1 MAFGL
6 FRKRLPDMTATAA
19 APQAAQPAAHSEPAA
34 AVESDSAKE
43 ILELLE
49 LELGAMIRQLERAA
63 NSVAGGAE
71 ATATTLAAIRDRTD
85 ALTGRTNAAQS
96 NASTFAHA
104 ADKFTQSAL
113 GIGAQVREAGKLADE
128 ASAAAQEARANVDR
142 LRESSAAIGN
152 VVNLIAQIA
161 RQTTLLALNSTIEA
175 ARAGAA
181 GRGFAVVATEVKALA
196 VQTQGATEEIT
207 KKIDALQR
215 DAAGSADAV
224 HRISQAIEAIR
235 PVFETVNGAVAEQNA
250 TTSEVSGNA
259 TSASQFIISV
269 GESAAEIDA
278 ATKAAES
285 HGENVASAGKAV
297 TAFAQKL
304 KSRCAVLL
312 RQNEHDDRRKTE
324 RLPCHLKLETARGV
338 LPVYEIAM
346 DGVLIGGADAG
357 RLASQAM
364 IEGTLEGVGAC
375 RLRVVEQSKAGARAQ
390 FVNPDAALREKIE
403 DRLWSIHEENT
414 EFVTRAMEAGNALTG
429 IFEQAV
435 ARGEVKIEDLF
446 DTDYAEIAGTNPQQY
461 RTRYG
466 LGRPRAA
473 VVPGSVSGKGPALG
487 VLRHGRS
494 QRLPAGAQQDLF
506 ASAAAGR
513 CRVEHSQQPQPA
525 DVQRSGGVGCR
536 AQPALVSGAELCARH
551 GQRKY
556 CDDARDRRSDPR
568 AGPALGRISDGLQAL
583 VRAQARRQRA
593 NHLLRPELE
602 WECRGEPAN
611 GSDWRTLK
619 TCPSYNLQYW
629 TPAPTERLPSG

>member
-1 MAFGL
+1 MAFAL
-6 FRKRLPDMTATAA
+6 FRKRLPDLSAPVAT
-19 APQAAQPAAHSEPAA
+19 PQAAPSPADPAPA
-34 AVESDSAKE
+34 LSAEGDSARE

-71 ATATTLAAIRDRTD
+71 ATAATLADIRERTD

-104 ADKFTQSAL
+104 ADKFTQSAQ
-113 GIGAQVREAGKLADE
+113 GIGAQVRDAGKLADE

-181 GRGFAVVATEVKALA
+181 GKGFAVVATEVKALA

-207 KKIDALQR
+207 RKIDALQR

-224 HRISQAIEAIR
+224 HRIAQAIEAIR
-235 PVFETVNGAVAEQNA
+235 PVFDTVNGAVAEQNA

-259 TSASQFIISV
+259 ASASQFIISV

-278 ATKAAES
+278 ATKAAET

-297 TAFAQKL
+297 TTFARKL

-312 RQNEHDDRRKTE
+312 RQSEHDDRRKTE
-324 RLPCHLKLETARGV
+324 RLPCHLKFETARGM
-338 LPVYEIAM
+338 LQVYEIAM
-346 DGVLIGGADAG
+346 DGVLIGGAEAAK
-357 RLASQAM
+357 LATQAVVD
-364 IEGTLEGVGAC
+364 GTLEGVGPC
-375 RLRVVEQSKAGARAQ
+375 RLRVIEQSKAGARAQ
-390 FVNPDAALREKIE
+390 FVSPNADLSEKIE

-414 EFVTRAMEAGNALTG
+414 EFVTRAMEAGTALTR

-435 ARGEVKIEDLF
+435 ARGEVKIDDLF

-461 RTRYG
+461 RTRYLDWADRALPPFQEAFLAKEPRMAFCAMVDRNG
-466 LGRPRAA
+466 FLPVHNKIYSHPQRPGDTAWNTANSRN
-473 VVPGSVSGKGPALG
+473 
-487 VLRHGRS
+487 RRIFND
-494 QRLPAGAQQDLF
+494 PAGL
-506 ASAAAGR
+506 AAASNLR
-513 CRVEHSQQPQPA
+513 SYL
-525 DVQRSGGVGCR
+525 VQS
-536 AQPALVSGAELCARH
+536 
-551 GQRKY
+551 Y
-556 CDDARDRRSDPR
+556 ARDMGNGNTVMMREIDVPIRVQ
-568 AGPALGRISDGLQAL
+568 GRHWG
-583 VRAQARRQRA
+583 
-593 NHLLRPELE
+593 
-602 WECRGEPAN
+602 GF
-611 GSDWRTLK
+611 RTAYKL
-619 TCPSYNLQYW
+619 
-629 TPAPTERLPSG
+629 